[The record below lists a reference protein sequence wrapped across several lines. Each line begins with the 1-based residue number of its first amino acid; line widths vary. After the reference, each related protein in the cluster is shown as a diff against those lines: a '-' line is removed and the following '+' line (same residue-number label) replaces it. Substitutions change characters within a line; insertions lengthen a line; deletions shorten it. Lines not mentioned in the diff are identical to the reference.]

1 MSDRLFFASA
11 ALLAVLLVG
20 LAFVWPQGQGRR
32 SPGPFGKPEV
42 ITDAARKDLADEAK
56 RQAGPA
62 KAAAPA
68 AAASPASTAATQ
80 AAPVTAA
87 AAGLRR

>member
-11 ALLAVLLVG
+11 ALLAVLLIG

-56 RQAGPA
+56 RKAGPPKPTA
-62 KAAAPA
+62 SAPA
-68 AAASPASTAATQ
+68 Q
-80 AAPVTAA
+80 AAPGSAAPSAA